1 LELVMV
7 VLGLFLLVVA
17 GLVTGAMVLQN
28 TDASSASVFGQAVNG
43 TVGGLFLAGVIA
55 GAVAIL
61 GVMMIVA
68 GLARRRARR
77 VGLKRQA
84 RAAHS
89 EKETLAEENA
99 RLQRELEE
107 SRTGAAAYPTES
119 GHTPDGTYPA
129 EGTGGRH
136 AGSADS
142 HKGLFR
148 R

>member
-1 LELVMV
+1 MV

-17 GLVTGAMVLQN
+17 GVVTGAMILQN
-28 TDASSASVFGQAVNG
+28 TDASSASIFGQSVSG
-43 TVGGLFLAGVIA
+43 TVGQLFLAGVIA

-77 VGLKRQA
+77 VGLKRQV
-84 RAAHS
+84 RDAHT

-107 SRTGAAAYPTES
+107 SRTTAAVYPTE
-119 GHTPDGTYPA
+119 GAYTPDGTYPEESA
-129 EGTGGRH
+129 SGRH
-136 AGSADS
+136 ADTETG
-142 HKGLFR
+142 HGLFR